1 MTNILLTS
9 AGGLSGIFLSKH
21 LKNTGSYKL
30 VAIDRSER
38 NPLLNW
44 VDSFYTVPS
53 VTDELYLQK
62 IVDII
67 NLEQIEIIIPITS
80 FDVEFFSMP
89 DVKLKLDSV
98 KYLLLD
104 YDIQKKLSNKHTC
117 YEYLNKID
125 ILTPFIYKIND
136 MIKFPVIMKP
146 KLGTG
151 SKDVVLID
159 NEFDLNYWTKK
170 NTNYILVEYIPG
182 KEYTADCFFDANGV
196 CVGVNVRE
204 RIKMNGGGAVIT
216 QNDYN
221 IDLEKLLYK
230 LESTGEIKGPVN
242 FQFKVLNNGDI
253 LVFDFNTRFASGGL
267 PLTVKS
273 GFDIPNILINYLK
286 GEKVLKWIPNKKNDS
301 LCLIKYFEEYY
312 LE

>member
-67 NLEQIEIIIPITS
+67 KLEQIEIIIPITS

-104 YDIQKKLSNKHTC
+104 YDIQQKLSNKHTC

-125 ILTPFIYKIND
+125 ILTPFIYKNND
-136 MIKFPVIMKP
+136 MINFPVIMKP
-146 KLGTG
+146 KEGTG
-151 SKDVVLID
+151 SKDVVLIE

-221 IDLEKLLYK
+221 IDLKKLLYK

-286 GEKVLKWIPNKKNDS
+286 GEKVVKWIPNKKNDC

>member
-67 NLEQIEIIIPITS
+67 KLEQIEIIIPITS

-104 YDIQKKLSNKHTC
+104 YNIQKILSNKHTC

-125 ILTPFIYKIND
+125 ILTPFIYKNKD
-136 MIKFPVIMKP
+136 MINFPVIMKP
-146 KLGTG
+146 KEGTG
-151 SKDVVLID
+151 SKDVVLIE
-159 NEFDLNYWTKK
+159 NKFDLNYWTKK
-170 NTNYILVEYIPG
+170 NTNYILVEYISG